1 MGDYE
6 VLRTVW
12 AYDLSDPDT
21 GDDWE
26 LRHRCR
32 GFWKGEAD
40 RVKDGQ
46 WIAGTDSDHAGAVW
60 KMYVGSE
67 HVNTVKVDEIPPP
80 EREST
85 DNIRLS
91 IYTAD
96 ESVKLAA
103 VTQKPSWTSV
113 LQGTT
118 GLTDPN
124 PLYVYVDEKVVATL
138 GKEAMV
144 NTDGFN
150 WPNWKLIA
158 DGTNTLKGAGIS
170 PLVPVLIA
178 GKLSFGS
185 VFRGDDSSQVHLHR
199 FCCIRSAFTL
209 CRLLR
214 FVRNMFR
221 RQGWQL
227 KVNWHLFSSCDLF
240 FDWQ

>member
-80 EREST
+80 ESEST

-103 VTQKPSWTSV
+103 VTQKPSWTSA

-124 PLYVYVDEKVVATL
+124 PLYVYVGEKVVATL

-185 VFRGDDSSQVHLHR
+185 VFRGDDNSDSCNTAVKYTFIGSVVFGVLLLCAG
-199 FCCIRSAFTL
+199 CCALCATCSGGKLAVEGKLAFVFEL
-209 CRLLR
+209 
-214 FVRNMFR
+214 
-221 RQGWQL
+221 
-227 KVNWHLFSSCDLF
+227 
-240 FDWQ
+240 